1 MEGHSHDPVSG
12 IESFLHAISM
22 VDVYVDV
29 QHPLVVP
36 GRESRAAILTKKTFY
51 TVLERKVNTET
62 PKSVSSQLC

>member
-12 IESFLHAISM
+12 VESFLHTISV

-36 GRESRAAILTKKTFY
+36 GSKSRAAIKQSKY
-51 TVLERKVNTET
+51 SILERKVHTET
-62 PKSVSSQLC
+62 QIIVSSQLC